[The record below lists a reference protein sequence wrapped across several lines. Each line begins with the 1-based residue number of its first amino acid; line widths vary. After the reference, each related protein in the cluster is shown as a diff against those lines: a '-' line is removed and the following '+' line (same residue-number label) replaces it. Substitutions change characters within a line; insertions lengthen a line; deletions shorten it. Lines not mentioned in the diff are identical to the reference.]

1 MIQIDD
7 LIVDIAISE
16 EHSFENEVTD
26 HPVESGGN
34 VTDNTIDK
42 PLTITITGLVS
53 NTPLTQTGTA
63 IPGATQAS
71 PFPADRA
78 RDKLLALKK
87 ARNPITVVDSL
98 GTWPNMVL
106 EKLSIPRDAKIGD
119 ALKFTATFKELV
131 IATNE
136 RTVVAVSMPRAAAL
150 QKLGHRT
157 TKQPPEPPP
166 SAKTEDHRTALHKLL
181 SGGADY
187 FGYILPGDPGN
198 PIGTNVPEP

>member
-7 LIVDIAISE
+7 LIVDIAINE

-42 PLTITITGLVS
+42 PLQITIHGLVS
-53 NTPLTQTGTA
+53 NTPLKQTGLLF
-63 IPGATQAS
+63 ATEEN
-71 PFPADRA
+71 PLPADTA

-87 ARNPITVVDSL
+87 SRKPITVVDSL

-106 EKLSIPRDAKIGD
+106 EKLAIPRNAKTGD
-119 ALKFTATFKELV
+119 ALEFTASFKELV
-131 IATNE
+131 IGTNE
-136 RTVVAVSMPRAAAL
+136 RTVVAVSLPRAAAL
-150 QKLGHRT
+150 QKLGHRS
-157 TKQPPEPPP
+157 TKQPPDPPP
-166 SAKTEDHRTALHKLL
+166 STTTEDHRTALHKLL

-198 PIGTNVPEP
+198 PIGTSVPEP